1 MNWDA
6 IGAIAEL
13 LGAIGVIASLVYL
26 ATQIRQSREQMGAN
40 TRAVRASTQHDIF
53 ENLNDISMRPLD
65 DPANYEAV
73 RVGMG
78 NPEQLREADR
88 LRFQFWAGGL
98 LLGYEN
104 AYYQYRSGL
113 LDEDRW
119 HFYRDQLAS
128 LFQNVAPGFTQW
140 WRTSR
145 VPWTPEFVAL
155 MEEILAEE
163 AQRTDR

>member
-1 MNWDA
+1 
-6 IGAIAEL
+6 
-13 LGAIGVIASLVYL
+13 VIASLVYL

-53 ENLNDISMRPLD
+53 ENLNDISMRPFG
-65 DPANYEAV
+65 DPANYEAI
-73 RVGMG
+73 RIGMADY
-78 NPEQLREADR
+78 EQLAEADR
-88 LRFQFWAGGL
+88 LRFHFWAGGL

-119 HFYRDQLAS
+119 NFYRDQLAS

-140 WRTSR
+140 WRISAL
-145 VPWTPEFVAL
+145 PWTPEFVAL
-155 MEEILAEE
+155 VEEILGEE
-163 AQRTDR
+163 GEGADGEQG